1 MRFECT
7 GAQSRSKHD
16 HADILINAHITIH
29 NVNDAPLP
37 KKQEMPPS
45 GTTDIQ
51 LATRIEEIR
60 HRIQIE
66 SRVIVGAKNIVR
78 TLSST
83 GGKNVNEQ
91 MKKTIA
97 EVRFKGLLM

>member
-1 MRFECT
+1 MNKLRLET
-7 GAQSRSKHD
+7 RLNHIGLNVTNSK
-16 HADILINAHITIH
+16 NS
-29 NVNDAPLP
+29 NDEEAPP
-37 KKQEMPPS
+37 E

-78 TLSST
+78 TLSSS
-83 GGKNVNEQ
+83 GGKNLNEQ

-97 EVRFKGLLM
+97 EVRDHDAL

>member
-1 MRFECT
+1 M
-7 GAQSRSKHD
+7 
-16 HADILINAHITIH
+16 
-29 NVNDAPLP
+29 
-37 KKQEMPPS
+37 
-45 GTTDIQ
+45 DIQ

-78 TLSST
+78 TLSSS

-97 EVRFKGLLM
+97 EVRRVGFSFRFWELFFDF

>member
-1 MRFECT
+1 M
-7 GAQSRSKHD
+7 
-16 HADILINAHITIH
+16 
-29 NVNDAPLP
+29 
-37 KKQEMPPS
+37 
-45 GTTDIQ
+45 DIQ

-78 TLSST
+78 TLSSS

-97 EVRFKGLLM
+97 EVRGVGLCFSGVGSFFLFFDPEGLISNIRNGNPLLRKK